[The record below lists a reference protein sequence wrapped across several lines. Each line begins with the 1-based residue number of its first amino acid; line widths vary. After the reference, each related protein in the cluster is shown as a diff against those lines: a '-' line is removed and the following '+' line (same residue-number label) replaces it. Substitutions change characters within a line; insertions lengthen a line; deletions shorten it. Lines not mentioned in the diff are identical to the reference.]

1 MAIKEAFLLE
11 ARRTGLMPQAA
22 EITDLNGIIRGMRQA
37 SALMVEWPGCSQL
50 RSPIHLCARVT
61 MSGLIWSKNYLS

>member
-37 SALMVEWPGCSQL
+37 SALMVEWPGC
-50 RSPIHLCARVT
+50 
-61 MSGLIWSKNYLS
+61 